1 MDIQNNIRFPEEGI
15 QEIRKFAHKSTSPRS
30 TTDFI
35 SNDTDDDINDLIIS
49 FLKRILHLSVTIMQ
63 HEYFMEMEQRHVK
76 YSLDVYMGSDES
88 PLQCSSNALLGHKKD
103 SNEVE
108 DPTYQACDGDDTH
121 DEDIDE
127 EEFLECDE
135 DDSDDEE
142 LDEEVRLITLP
153 DESGKTFYEEY
164 KPLDKEIRLSNEEFK
179 NSVIKKLSYEIGY
192 YMDIEQDVITVL
204 KEACYA
210 FAVNRLL

>member
-1 MDIQNNIRFPEEGI
+1 MDIPRNIRFPEEGI

-49 FLKRILHLSVTIMQ
+49 FLARILHLSITIMQ
-63 HEYFMEMEQRHVK
+63 HEYFMEMDQRHVT
-76 YSLDVYMGSDES
+76 YALDVYMESDES
-88 PLQCSSNALLGHKKD
+88 PLQNSSTALLGHEKD

-108 DPTYQACDGDDTH
+108 DPTYQAYAH
-121 DEDIDE
+121 NEELE
-127 EEFLECDE
+127 EEDLLECDE

-153 DESGKTFYEEY
+153 DESGKTFYKEY

-179 NSVIKKLSYEIGY
+179 NSVIKKLSYELGY

>member
-1 MDIQNNIRFPEEGI
+1 MDIPTNIRFPEEGI

-30 TTDFI
+30 TTDFM
-35 SNDTDDDINDLIIS
+35 SNDTDDDINDLVIS
-49 FLKRILHLSVTIMQ
+49 FLARILHLSVTIMQ
-63 HEYFMEMEQRHVK
+63 HEYFMEMDQRHVK
-76 YSLDVYMGSDES
+76 YALDVYMESDES
-88 PLQCSSNALLGHKKD
+88 PLETSSNALLGHEKD

-108 DPTYQACDGDDTH
+108 DPTYQTCDKDNSH
-121 DEDIDE
+121 DEGIDE
-127 EEFLECDE
+127 EDLWECDE

-142 LDEEVRLITLP
+142 FDEEVRLITLP
-153 DESGKTFYEEY
+153 DESGKNFYKEY